1 MLHIVNHTK
10 HINAEVHDH
19 MIIVAADPYVIR
31 GLTIQT
37 PRFEKSRYVSPVR
50 FTVPIVIFVSV
61 ESSFLLVE
69 SVESP

>member
-1 MLHIVNHTK
+1 MLHIVNHTR

-37 PRFEKSRYVSPVR
+37 ARFEKSRYVSPVR

-61 ESSFLLVE
+61 KSSFLLVE